1 MHALFTAFLAQY
13 KEMIGEKHAQFF
25 PNISQE
31 ALNTLNANLV
41 PVETLYTSI
50 SALDGVYAEDQYNN
64 LKKGLTAI
72 RKAEL
77 DDMLASGEITQAN
90 YEYLYYG
97 LLHSM
102 ETGLPIDISKYG
114 AIDLSK
120 FFGIHEPSL
129 LIELG
134 AAKIPDEKA
143 ESGYRSAFLLA
154 NISLAELLEVQ
165 LEIGSINVSVSP
177 DDTYYTGT
185 IDEYVTAFSC
195 PISIPAYPIGTST
208 NL

>member
-1 MHALFTAFLAQY
+1 MGLLNKIAQY

-25 PNISQE
+25 PNIIQE

-90 YEYLYYG
+90 YDYLYYG

-134 AAKIPDEKA
+134 AAHADDADFIFNTCHIICPPLR
-143 ESGYRSAFLLA
+143 G
-154 NISLAELLEVQ
+154 SLSRNMY
-165 LEIGSINVSVSP
+165 GRRRR
-177 DDTYYTGT
+177 
-185 IDEYVTAFSC
+185 
-195 PISIPAYPIGTST
+195 
-208 NL
+208 